1 MDEFYDTA
9 AALQELQNQSEGRLL
24 LRPECQLASITVSL
38 LNETKYYPLTPH
50 QKQAQ
55 DFQISQSE
63 GNMSWPLA
71 SGTRHRVNGRI
82 SAASAGNTDSRNAP
96 TGDKEQQLVSAAK
109 PLKRTLKEWHGTMFG
124 ASQAFETG
132 ARYFSRVT
140 ATMDRT
146 MSIPFG
152 DLVDPEGILERLVD
166 DTYIH
171 GPDNHVD
178 YIWRI
183 VTKEGAIQTPP
194 YYRRQVFEEDEEI
207 EDTERKFTKMRIA
220 TD

>member
-1 MDEFYDTA
+1 
-9 AALQELQNQSEGRLL
+9 
-24 LRPECQLASITVSL
+24 
-38 LNETKYYPLTPH
+38 
-50 QKQAQ
+50 
-55 DFQISQSE
+55 
-63 GNMSWPLA
+63 MSWRLSVWDQDTGSMEEFPLRVQGILTA
-71 SGTRHRVNGRI
+71 ETLPPVTRNNSSDMKRFRPYMRQGVTITGIGSQTFEKCYENIQHIFVAFSNIFPEGTL
-82 SAASAGNTDSRNAP
+82 
-96 TGDKEQQLVSAAK
+96 E
-109 PLKRTLKEWHGTMFG
+109 EWHGTMFG

-183 VTKEGAIQTPP
+183 VTKEGAIQYKQISPSNI
-194 YYRRQVFEEDEEI
+194 RIGDIVELSISFVVFRARDKRYKMMPI
-207 EDTERKFTKMRIA
+207 LKGILLLDNKMRTASLIHVQ
-220 TD
+220 